1 MRYAR
6 AMTMQ
11 NRVMQNRVMQ
21 NRVMRNGVET
31 TSRLGW
37 IVAMMVF
44 VGLLVTLYSIKA
56 RTLSAKTRVH
66 ALEQTLEHEKQ
77 VVQILA
83 AEIAH
88 LESPERLRVL
98 AAEQLGLQPTPVSRT
113 LTLAEAAETLARR
126 PENATVLT
134 AGGIKSGGAQ

>member
-1 MRYAR
+1 MRYGR
-6 AMTMQ
+6 TT
-11 NRVMQNRVMQ
+11 
-21 NRVMRNGVET
+21 VET
-31 TSRLGW
+31 TSRFGW
-37 IVAMMVF
+37 IVAMVVF
-44 VGLLVTLYSIKA
+44 VGLLVALYSVKA

-98 AAEQLGLQPTPVSRT
+98 AAEQLGLQPTPASRT
-113 LTLAEAAETLARR
+113 LTLAEAAEKIARR
-126 PENATVLT
+126 PDVSVL
-134 AGGIKSGGAQ
+134 APELAAGGAQ